1 LVLACFQRSFPRYNG
16 LAVDG
21 GTKQEN
27 SVQRGARIA
36 GWGRYV
42 PERVLTNHDLE
53 QMVDTSDEWI
63 TSRTG
68 IRERRIVAD
77 HEGTASMVLAASAQ
91 ALQRAGVSGSAVQLV
106 IVATVSPDYQFPAV
120 ACLLQAAL
128 GAQAGAFDLQAGCS
142 GFVYALVTGLQF
154 IRSGVYDRVLVAGG
168 DTLSRLLDWTDRSTC
183 VLFGDGAGAV
193 YLEATTGP
201 GDFLGVELGSEGS
214 NPAALYMDSI
224 ARPRATCLPPPAP
237 ATATG
242 LPALTEEACY
252 IKMDGREVFRFAS
265 RILGEAVRRVTE
277 AAGWSLDEIDAI
289 IPHQAN
295 LRIIQSA
302 SKTLGI
308 PLERFYVNVDRYGN
322 TSNGSVPVALCE
334 AVEAGAIRPGSRVVL
349 ASFGAGLTW
358 AATAVRWSGPAYLA
372 VAAAGATN
380 VLP

>member
-1 LVLACFQRSFPRYNG
+1 M
-16 LAVDG
+16 
-21 GTKQEN
+21 
-27 SVQRGARIA
+27 QRGAKVA
-36 GWGRYV
+36 GWGKYV
-42 PERVLTNHDLE
+42 PERVLTNRDLE
-53 QMVDTSDEWI
+53 RMVDTSDDWI

-68 IRERRIVAD
+68 IRERRLVAD
-77 HEGTASMVLAASAQ
+77 HEGTASMVLAASEQ
-91 ALQRAGVSGSAVQLV
+91 ALRRAGADGSAVQLV

-142 GFVYALVTGLQF
+142 GFVYALITALQF

-193 YLEATTGP
+193 YLEATAGP
-201 GDFLGVELGSEGS
+201 DAFLSVELGSEGS
-214 NPAALYMDSI
+214 NPAALYMDSV
-224 ARPRATCLPPPAP
+224 ARPRATSFPVPPTSVAP
-237 ATATG
+237 A
-242 LPALTEEACY
+242 LPAIAEESCY
-252 IKMDGREVFRFAS
+252 VRMDGREVFRFAS
-265 RILGEAVRRVTE
+265 RILGDAVRRVTE
-277 AAGWSLDEIDAI
+277 AAGWALDEIDAV

-295 LRIIQSA
+295 LRIIQAA

-358 AATAVRWSGPAYLA
+358 AATAMRWG
-372 VAAAGATN
+372 G
-380 VLP
+380 